1 MILKMSLTQD
11 IAAFSV
17 LGEFLNQFSLQGEK
31 NNNLTRLNEE
41 FYDVFL
47 GIINRHIHHNGWFSK
62 SSIQES
68 IGNIA
73 PFLTEEA
80 LLTWMKNYT
89 LSETATG
96 KKVLVIMPSNLP
108 LVEFHDFISVLL
120 TGHHFVGK
128 CSQQN
133 KHILPAIA
141 QILKTIEPSFK
152 DRISFI
158 DAPSKDFNA
167 VIATGSNNSA
177 RYFEYYFSKLPNI
190 IRKNRTSIAVLNGE
204 ETKDDLKALANDITS
219 YYGRGCRSVTK
230 LYLPEG
236 YDLDLIFEALYD
248 KNEIVDNNKYGN
260 NYDYHRALFLMGQHK
275 FLDNGFAILK
285 EDKSI
290 HTPVSV
296 IHYEFYNHIDRVKED
311 LSELKPEIQ
320 CIVSNDT
327 QFSDIKFG
335 QSQKPGWM
343 DYADNIDTVD
353 FLNNLH

>member
-1 MILKMSLTQD
+1 MSLKQD

-17 LGEFLNQFSLQGEK
+17 LGDFLNQFSPEGVK
-31 NNNLTRLNEE
+31 NNNLTHLNEE

-62 SSIQES
+62 GSIMES

-73 PFLTEEA
+73 PFLTVES
-80 LLTWMKNYT
+80 LNSWMKNYSIPEIST
-89 LSETATG
+89 K

-133 KHILPAIA
+133 KQILPALSKILIA
-141 QILKTIEPSFK
+141 IEPTFTS
-152 DRISFI
+152 RISFI
-158 DAPSKDFNA
+158 EAPSKDFDA

-190 IRKNRTSIAVLNGE
+190 IRKSRTSIAVLDGN
-204 ETKDDLKALANDITS
+204 ETKEDLKALANDITT
-219 YYGRGCRSVTK
+219 YFGRGCRSVTK
-230 LYLPEG
+230 LYLPKG
-236 YDLDLIFEALYD
+236 YNTDRIFEALYD
-248 KNEIVDNNKYGN
+248 KNQLVDNNKYAN
-260 NYDYHRALFLMGQHK
+260 NYDYHRALFLMGQHP

-285 EDKSI
+285 EDTSI

-296 IHYEFYNHIDRVKED
+296 IHYEYYTDIEATKEL
-311 LSELKPEIQ
+311 LSTMKDDIQ
-320 CIVSNDT
+320 CIVSNN
-327 QFSDIKFG
+327 QEVSRLSFG
-335 QSQKPGWM
+335 QAQQPSWT

-353 FLNNLH
+353 FLNNLY

>member
-1 MILKMSLTQD
+1 MSLKQD

-17 LGEFLNQFSLQGEK
+17 LGEFLNQFSTNGSK
-31 NNNLTRLNEE
+31 NDQLNDLNEE
-41 FYDVFL
+41 FYDYFL

-62 SSIQES
+62 ASIMES
-68 IGNIA
+68 IGNIS
-73 PFLTEEA
+73 PFLTEMA
-80 LLTWMKNYT
+80 LTTWLNSYN
-89 LSETATG
+89 LGDQYSN

-133 KHILPAIA
+133 KHILPAIS
-141 QILKTIEPSFK
+141 QILKAIDSSFNN
-152 DRISFI
+152 RISFI
-158 DAPSKDFNA
+158 EAPSKDFDA

-190 IRKNRTSIAVLNGE
+190 IRKNRTSIAVLNGNE
-204 ETKDDLKALANDITS
+204 SENELKDLANDITS

-236 YDLDLIFEALYD
+236 YNLDLIFNALYD
-248 KNEIVDNNKYGN
+248 KSHIVDNNKYGN
-260 NYDYHRALFLMGQHK
+260 NYDYHRALFLMGQHP

-296 IHYEFYNHIDRVKED
+296 IHYEYYSDIDSVVKEMD
-311 LSELKPEIQ
+311 SLKEEIQ
-320 CIVSNDT
+320 CIVSND
-327 QFSDIKFG
+327 SEISEIKFG
-335 QSQKPGWM
+335 QSQKPKWT

-353 FLNNLH
+353 FLNNLY